1 MQRKN
6 TLISIAAIAVLVAIA
21 IWISAGKT
29 LSFAGSNGCNNC
41 QSVGQI
47 VGGVTTSVQN
57 VHFLSNYASLNGAA
71 YLVTFVINGAG
82 QALQGTQAQLAQGIN
97 SSYATHSNN
106 QVSINY
112 KLNSEQIEVPYTYS
126 GYHLYQ
132 WGYTPINTGWT
143 NSSCPFG
150 LVCSNSYPSGDNYN
164 TTIAAG
170 VYVGSIPEAFIAQEV
185 SLYANACA
193 SSGASNPI
201 VVMTGQGTISGLIAS
216 SEAVS
221 LMCVA
226 PVQSSVATVYNPGA
240 YKLLINASITFTNST
255 TTATVYLN
263 SQQPSAY
270 YDSTLYAQIY
280 GYESSGRNI
289 ITSFPTVVV
298 FSNGTA
304 KVVNPFSTGSGL
316 GASATT
322 YTGTFPSGWLQTPL
336 VLQGVTIS
344 NIYAWTPITSGIQ
357 SNNQALNNYLYVE
370 QNTSPTAQMQI
381 NFNGGSPYGVLN
393 ITSNPEFYPEV
404 QLVAKLSTLGVY
416 IPVVEPKIQSVSP
429 NPTNF
434 QSGSAQTVTF
444 DVYNNAS
451 VAGGAYI
458 SGSCGSSTFSTPNF
472 NVGAGQTVP
481 ISTSI
486 TSPYNPNLAN
496 EDITC
501 VATIYSSSFS
511 VYQNSFTWAGT
522 VKPNCPSGYIYQ
534 NNENCAPISPTLNNT
549 NSTNVCAGG
558 YKYENGACVPVNVC
572 PTGYYLN
579 STVVP
584 PTCDPLPVQQGA
596 GIGWYILAG
605 IIIIAVIY
613 LFSRSAGKG
622 RKGRTRI
629 KIARGSGGGIV

>member
-1 MQRKN
+1 MQDKHAF
-6 TLISIAAIAVLVAIA
+6 ISVVAIA
-21 IWISAGKT
+21 ALVVIAVMLSTGQQ
-29 LSFAGSNGCNNC
+29 LSFAGVSSGCNNC
-41 QSVGQI
+41 QSAGQI
-47 VGGVTTSVQN
+47 VGGVITGIQN
-57 VHFLSNYASLNGAA
+57 VQFLSNYGNLNGAA

-82 QALQGTQAQLAQGIN
+82 QALQGTQTQLAQSIN
-97 SSYATHSNN
+97 SSYSTHTNN

-126 GYHLYQ
+126 GYHLFQ
-132 WGYTPINTGWT
+132 WGYTPLSTGWT

-150 LVCSNSYPSGDNYN
+150 IVCSNSYPSGDNYN

-170 VYVGSIPEAFIAQEV
+170 VYVGSVPEGYIAQEV
-185 SLYANACA
+185 SSYAAACA
-193 SSGASNPI
+193 NSGASNPV

-221 LMCVA
+221 LMCIS
-226 PVQSSVATVYNPGA
+226 PVQSKVATIYNPGA
-240 YKLLINASITFTNST
+240 YNININASITFSNGTITTMYLSSQHPST
-255 TTATVYLN
+255 
-263 SQQPSAY
+263 Y
-270 YDSTLYAQIY
+270 YDNILYAQIY
-280 GYESSGRNI
+280 GYENSGRNI

-298 FSNGTA
+298 FNNKTA
-304 KVVNPFSTGSGL
+304 KVVNPFSTATGL

-322 YTGTFPSGWLQTPL
+322 YTGAFPSEWIQTPL

-344 NIYAWTPITSGIQ
+344 NVYAWTPITSGIQ

-381 NFNGGSPYGVLN
+381 NFSGGSPYGILN
-393 ITSNPEFYPEV
+393 ITSNPEFYPQV
-404 QLVAKLSTLGVY
+404 QLVAKLNTLSIY
-416 IPVVEPKIQSVSP
+416 IPVAEPKITSISP
-429 NPTNF
+429 SQLTF

-501 VATIYSSSFS
+501 IATVYSSSYSIYHNNINFQA
-511 VYQNSFTWAGT
+511 V

-534 NNENCAPISPTLNNT
+534 NNANCAPISPTLNNT
-549 NSTNVCAGG
+549 NKTAVCAAG
-558 YKYENGACVPVNVC
+558 YKYENGACIPVNVC
-572 PTGYYLN
+572 PTGYQLN
-579 STVVP
+579 SSIVP
-584 PTCDPLPVQQGA
+584 PTCEPEPVQQGI

-605 IIIIAVIY
+605 AIIIAVVY
-613 LFSRSAGKG
+613 LFSRGAGKG
-622 RKGRTRI
+622 RVRI
-629 KIARGSGGGIV
+629 KVAKNSGGGIL

>member
-1 MQRKN
+1 MKTKKTN
-6 TLISIAAIAVLVAIA
+6 ALIGIFVVAVLVVAAFFIMH
-21 IWISAGKT
+21 GNT
-29 LSFAGSNGCNNC
+29 LSFINTASCNNC

-47 VGGVTTSVQN
+47 VGGIITSIQN
-57 VHFLSNYASLNGAA
+57 VQFLSNYASLNGAA

-185 SLYANACA
+185 SSYANACA

-280 GYESSGRNI
+280 GYTSSGRNI

-298 FSNGTA
+298 FTNGTD
-304 KVVNPFSTGSGL
+304 KVVNTFDAGALLSSTVS
-316 GASATT
+316 
-322 YTGTFPSGWLQTPL
+322 YTGAFPSGWIAGQNPL
-336 VLQGVTIS
+336 ELQGVR
-344 NIYAWTPITSGIQ
+344 ITNVYSWQALTGAIQQ
-357 SNNQALNNYLYVE
+357 SNQDLNNYLYAP
-370 QNTSPTAQMQI
+370 QATSSASGMKI
-381 NFNGGSPYGVLN
+381 YLSGGSPYGVLN

-429 NPTNF
+429 NPTSF

-501 VATIYSSSFS
+501 IATVYSSSYSIYHNNINFQA
-511 VYQNSFTWAGT
+511 V

-534 NNENCAPISPTLNNT
+534 NNANCAPISPTLNNT

-584 PTCDPLPVQQGA
+584 PTCDPSPVSQ
-596 GIGWYILAG
+596 GIGWGWYLLAG
-605 IIIIAVIY
+605 VIIVAAVY
-613 LFSRSAGKG
+613 LLSRGTGKG
-622 RKGRTRI
+622 KSRVKVA
-629 KIARGSGGGIV
+629 KQ